1 MNELVVSSSTTDTNA
16 LSEPDMRFKENR
28 EAAGEETSSTGQGR
42 GGAGG
47 ESEDGVPLKSQ

>member
-1 MNELVVSSSTTDTNA
+1 
-16 LSEPDMRFKENR
+16 MRFKENR

-47 ESEDGVPLKSQ
+47 ESEDGVPLKSE